1 MATWTKL
8 LYTEN
13 NERGWAF
20 LNHTIALAVGFLL
33 DFLLG
38 DPLWL
43 PHPVVAMGKLITW
56 LEKLLRCLF
65 PKTPR
70 GELAGGILLAVVL
83 PLLSWGV
90 SFACLWLLCLVHPL
104 LCFAAECWMCYQ
116 VLAAR
121 GLAQASKA
129 VFLRLAAGDLPGARK
144 AVGRIVGRDTKSLTA
159 EGVTRA
165 AVETVAENS
174 SDGVIAPMFFLALG
188 GAPLGMFYKAINT
201 MDSMVGYKNDRYRF
215 FGKAAARLDDA
226 ADFLPARLS
235 ALLTVLAAGLSG
247 FSLKNAWRI
256 FRRDRHNHA
265 SPNSAQTESVYAGAL
280 GVQLAGDTS
289 YFGKL
294 VRKPTIGDRLRPI
307 EPRDILRANR
317 LLWVTTMLSLMA
329 CILLRMAIFI
339 GMGGSLL

>member
-1 MATWTKL
+1 M
-8 LYTEN
+8 
-13 NERGWAF
+13 
-20 LNHTIALAVGFLL
+20 
-33 DFLLG
+33 
-38 DPLWL
+38 
-43 PHPVVAMGKLITW
+43 
-56 LEKLLRCLF
+56 
-65 PKTPR
+65 
-70 GELAGGILLAVVL
+70 
-83 PLLSWGV
+83 
-90 SFACLWLLCLVHPL
+90 
-104 LCFAAECWMCYQ
+104 
-116 VLAAR
+116 
-121 GLAQASKA
+121 
-129 VFLRLAAGDLPGARK
+129 
-144 AVGRIVGRDTKSLTA
+144 
-159 EGVTRA
+159 
-165 AVETVAENS
+165 
-174 SDGVIAPMFFLALG
+174 
-188 GAPLGMFYKAINT
+188 
-201 MDSMVGYKNDRYRF
+201 
-215 FGKAAARLDDA
+215 
-226 ADFLPARLS
+226 S